1 MTVSDEEK
9 AICREMGWLIGSDL
23 RIALVRAQRQSGV
36 SAQGVLR
43 TVDLFKSMW
52 DRPKRDRPKNEFAE
66 MLPVVD
72 KLLVGLSEFRS
83 RANEK
88 GRRETWNA
96 YEAQK
101 LAKAINALYKL
112 RRSVRPLMALKRL
125 GA

>member
-23 RIALVRAQRQSGV
+23 RIALVRAQQQSGV
-36 SAQGVLR
+36 SAQGLLR

-52 DRPKRDRPKNEFAE
+52 DRPKNEFAE

-101 LAKAINALYKL
+101 LAKAINALHKL